1 MWSKFDNVTPV
12 LGIDFRQI
20 DQNLR
25 KLVPQRIIFSKIGIF
40 KVMFWNKVFDKV
52 QVSSKWLQ
60 TIKMR
65 DRNI

>member
-1 MWSKFDNVTPV
+1 MIELIVKVVTLIFFVLAEQESKKMWSKFDNVTPV

-40 KVMFWNKVFDKV
+40 KVMF
-52 QVSSKWLQ
+52 
-60 TIKMR
+60 
-65 DRNI
+65 

>member
-1 MWSKFDNVTPV
+1 MWSKFDNVTPI

-40 KVMFWNKVFDKV
+40 KVMF
-52 QVSSKWLQ
+52 
-60 TIKMR
+60 
-65 DRNI
+65 